1 MRNTDYINLDATD
14 DDIEMLPNGFLSIM
28 ALLTRTGIFRYQQI
42 DPDGTVRIIS
52 QLRTAENVFD
62 PETMASL
69 SGLPITNNHPENLL
83 TPENASAFIVGS
95 ASTTPKRVFAPVQ
108 GDSEEYVQQR
118 LTIWDEDVIEL
129 IKNKEKTQLSL
140 GYSCELDFTAGV
152 YKGENYD
159 AIQKNIRV
167 NHASLVQ
174 RGRAGPSCRVL
185 MDDGTEQVVNCDG
198 ITDLEISN
206 ERKEPVVKNFT
217 FDGKS
222 FEVEDSVH
230 ALLTSFVGK
239 LGEGEN
245 LAGSKQKEIDK
256 VTAICDDLKSQLNV
270 QVDTADA
277 SKFKEAVK
285 IRVALEAQGAS
296 VLGESV
302 NLDSLSDREIKEKC
316 IVELRPACN
325 LDGKSDAYVDARFD
339 VAVEDHGNTSG
350 DEGLG
355 KKINN
360 QDSSNDAWAVSAKA
374 KKTAWEK
381 ATNAWKGGK

>member
-1 MRNTDYINLDATD
+1 MRNTDYINLDAHES
-14 DDIEMLPNGFLSIM
+14 DIEMLPNGFLSIM
-28 ALLTRTGIFRYQQI
+28 ALLTRTGIFSYQQI
-42 DPDGTVRIIS
+42 DPDGTVRVLR
-52 QLRTAENVFD
+52 QLRTPENVFA
-62 PETMASL
+62 PEAMASL

-83 TPENASAFIVGS
+83 TPENASDFIVGS
-95 ASTTPKRVFAPVQ
+95 ASTTPKRIFAPNQ

-118 LTIWDEDVIEL
+118 LTIWDEDTIEM
-129 IKNKEKTQLSL
+129 IKSKEKTQLSL
-140 GYSCELDFTAGV
+140 GYSCELDFTPGV

-167 NHASLVQ
+167 NHGSLVQ

-185 MDDGTEQVVNCDG
+185 MDDGTEKVVNCDG
-198 ITDLEISN
+198 ITEVEITN
-206 ERKEPVVKNFT
+206 DKEPVVKNFT

-230 ALLTSFVGK
+230 TLLTSFAGK
-239 LGEGEN
+239 IGEGDN
-245 LAGSKQKEIDK
+245 LAGSKQKEIDRI
-256 VTAICDDLKSQLNV
+256 TAVCDDLKSQITV
-270 QVDTADA
+270 QNDSEDA

-296 VLGESV
+296 VLGDSV

-316 IVELRPACN
+316 IVKLRPACN
-325 LDGKSDAYVDARFD
+325 LDGKSDVYVDARFD
-339 VAVEDHGNTSG
+339 MAVEDNANKSG

-360 QDSSNDAWAVSAKA
+360 QDSTSDAWSISAKA
-374 KKTAWEK
+374 KKSAWEK
-381 ATNAWKGGK
+381 ATNAWKGVK

>member
-1 MRNTDYINLDATD
+1 
-14 DDIEMLPNGFLSIM
+14 
-28 ALLTRTGIFRYQQI
+28 
-42 DPDGTVRIIS
+42 
-52 QLRTAENVFD
+52 
-62 PETMASL
+62 MASL
-69 SGLPITNNHPENLL
+69 SGLPITNNHPDTLIS
-83 TPENASAFIVGS
+83 PENVSDFIVGS
-95 ASTTPKRVFAPVQ
+95 ASTTPKRIFAPVQ

-129 IKNKEKTQLSL
+129 IQNKEKTQLSL
-140 GYSCELDFTAGV
+140 GYSCELDFTPGT

-167 NHASLVQ
+167 NHGSLVQ
-174 RGRAGPSCRVL
+174 RGRAGPSCRVM
-185 MDDGTEQVVNCDG
+185 MDGVETVVNCDG
-198 ITDLEISN
+198 ITELENIN

-230 ALLTSFVGK
+230 SLLTSFVGK

-245 LAGSKQKEIDK
+245 LAGAKQKEIDK
-256 VTAICDDLKSQLNV
+256 VTAICDDLKSQLTV

-285 IRVALEAQGAS
+285 LRVALEAQGTT
-296 VLGESV
+296 VLGDSV

-316 IVELRPACN
+316 IVKLRPAFN
-325 LDGKSDAYVDARFD
+325 ADGKSDEYIDARFD

-360 QDSSNDAWAVSAKA
+360 QDSATDAYAIAAKSKA
-374 KKTAWEK
+374 TAWENAK
-381 ATNAWKGGK
+381 NAWKGGK